1 MFDVCVCYGPHD
13 SDLGARVITALE
25 AAGLTATP
33 PGQGSAP
40 EPSQL
45 GVPLVDFGGARL
57 GVVLITRMWTA
68 VGGLRSV
75 IALAEKTGTRLVLVW
90 WNEDAP
96 SDFAGD
102 RRPDEHIFF
111 ACYLPPEERIP
122 ALVARVKSDLSSVA
136 PSA

>member
-13 SDLGARVITALE
+13 AELGWSVIAALE
-25 AAGLTATP
+25 AAGLKATP
-33 PGQGSAP
+33 PGHGSAP

-75 IALAEKTGTRLVLVW
+75 ISLAEKTGTKLVLVW

-102 RRPDEHIFF
+102 RRPDENIFY
-111 ACYLPPEERIP
+111 ACYLPPAERIP
-122 ALVARVKSDLSSVA
+122 ALVERLKSGLA
-136 PSA
+136 GLTPPT

>member
-13 SDLGARVITALE
+13 KELGADVISALE
-25 AAGLTATP
+25 AAGLKTTP
-33 PGQGSAP
+33 PGHGSAP

-57 GVVLITRMWTA
+57 GVVLVTRMWTA

-75 IALAEKTGTRLVLVW
+75 IGLAERTGTKLVLVW

-102 RRPDEHIFF
+102 RRPDENIFY
-111 ACYLPPEERIP
+111 ACYLPAAERIP
-122 ALVARVKSDLSSVA
+122 AIVERVKSGLASAA